1 MLLWAPEPMNGIP
14 VPEDGIVFYTLIAM
28 LYFIIVLK
36 AREESGSPADCSV
49 T

>member
-14 VPEDGIVFYTLIAM
+14 VPEDGIVFYNLVAM
-28 LYFIIVLK
+28 LYIIIVLK
-36 AREESGSPADCSV
+36 AREESGSPADSNV